1 MNKNK
6 EKKDNKDDFESKEG
20 KIERNEWRK
29 LVNIVLAGITLY
41 LLLAYDVFDYTGN
54 IIGVL
59 LVLVWG
65 GIINYIVKKIFYL
78 FTD

>member
-6 EKKDNKDDFESKEG
+6 DKKDGLEDKQG
-20 KIERNEWRK
+20 KVERNEWRK
-29 LVNIVLAGITLY
+29 LVNIIVAGVTLY
-41 LLLAYDVFDYTGN
+41 ILLAYNVFDYTGN

-65 GIINYIVKKIFYL
+65 VIINYIVKKIFSL
-78 FTD
+78 FMD